1 MAFCDMDVSRTAL
14 DTIRVLG
21 SHHARFRWRT
31 ASGHTKTQAC
41 FPFFEE
47 ATEPAPLAPLN
58 GQIPARGSFGP
69 IGLSYT
75 SDLPGG

>member
-31 ASGHTKTQAC
+31 ASGQTKTQAC

-47 ATEPAPLAPLN
+47 ATEPALLAPLE
-58 GQIPARGSFGP
+58 
-69 IGLSYT
+69 
-75 SDLPGG
+75 SDLCDFRPEGPRMLAPIPLG